1 MLDRNTLIFYRDKE
15 KTSKYNRYTIP
26 DENKIYVDYKP
37 PKTNN
42 FVTVQ
47 FAVYSKT
54 SFCIHIV
61 STINFP

>member
-1 MLDRNTLIFYRDKE
+1 M
-15 KTSKYNRYTIP
+15 SKYGRYTIP
-26 DENKIYVDYKP
+26 DENKIYVDYNT